1 MKSNMNKLIVSA
13 ALLWSGINIAPAV
26 APLTTLVSN
35 LSPVTDM
42 QDDWQLGPYL
52 LQSFTTGAGA
62 TLNTLKIGSSWT
74 LDNSPTVSL
83 LDSGRNLVASF
94 VYNSNSGGVN
104 YSVQGGS
111 FALQGSST
119 YFVQLANGNG
129 YLNVT
134 MAPTEIGLPS
144 WTIGNGFFI
153 GSDSSASTQ
162 SSQIM
167 QFSLSGV
174 PEPSALS
181 LIALGLGGLAMIR
194 RRRSR
199 A

>member
-1 MKSNMNKLIVSA
+1 MNKLIVSA
-13 ALLWSGINIAPAV
+13 ALLWSGINVAPAV

-35 LSPVTDM
+35 LSPVTNM

-52 LQSFTTGAGA
+52 LQSFTTGDGA

-74 LDNSPTVSL
+74 LANSPTVSL

-94 VYNSNSGGVN
+94 VYDSNTGGTSYN
-104 YSVQGGS
+104 VQGGS
-111 FALQGSST
+111 FALQSSST

-129 YLNVT
+129 SLNVT
-134 MAPTEIGLPS
+134 TTTTEAGLPS
-144 WTIGNGFFI
+144 WTIGNGFLI

>member
-1 MKSNMNKLIVSA
+1 MRPNISKSVICA

-26 APLTTLVSN
+26 QPLTTLVSN

-42 QDDWQLGPYL
+42 QDDWMLGPYL

-62 TLNTLKIGSSWT
+62 TLSTLNIGSSWT

-83 LDSGRNLVASF
+83 LDGGRNLVASF
-94 VYNSNSGGVN
+94 VYNSNSGGVS
-104 YSVQGGS
+104 YSVQSGS

-119 YFVQLANGNG
+119 YFVQLAGGSG

-134 MAPTEIGLPS
+134 MTPTEIGLPS

-167 QFSLSGV
+167 QFSLSGQV
-174 PEPSALS
+174 PEPATSS
-181 LIALGLGGLAMIR
+181 LLAIGLGLFALA

>member
-1 MKSNMNKLIVSA
+1 
-13 ALLWSGINIAPAV
+13 
-26 APLTTLVSN
+26 
-35 LSPVTDM
+35 M
-42 QDDWQLGPYL
+42 QDDWMLGPYL

-62 TLNTLKIGSSWT
+62 TLSTLNIGSSWA

-83 LDSGRNLVASF
+83 LDGGRNLVASF
-94 VYNSNSGGVN
+94 VYNSNSGGVS

-119 YFVQLANGNG
+119 YFVQLAGGRG

-134 MAPTEIGLPS
+134 TTPTEIGLPS
-144 WTIGNGFFI
+144 RTIGNGFFI

-167 QFSLSGV
+167 QFSLSGQV
-174 PEPSALS
+174 PEPATSS
-181 LIALGLGGLAMIR
+181 LLAIGLGLFALA

>member
-1 MKSNMNKLIVSA
+1 MNKLIVSA
-13 ALLWSGINIAPAV
+13 ALLLSVINIAPAV
-26 APLTTLVSN
+26 QPLTTLVSN
-35 LSPVTDM
+35 LSPVTEK
-42 QDDWQLGPYL
+42 QDDWELGPYL

-94 VYNSNSGGVN
+94 VYDSNTGGTSYN
-104 YSVQGGS
+104 VQGGS
-111 FALQGSST
+111 FALQSSST

-134 MAPTEIGLPS
+134 TNPTESGLPS
-144 WTIGNGFFI
+144 WTIGNGFLI
-153 GSDSSASTQ
+153 GDDSSASSQ

-174 PEPSALS
+174 PEPATSS
-181 LIALGLGGLAMIR
+181 LLAIGLGLYALA

>member
-1 MKSNMNKLIVSA
+1 MNKLIVSA
-13 ALLWSGINIAPAV
+13 ALLLSGINIAPAV
-26 APLTTLVSN
+26 QPLTTLVSN
-35 LSPVTDM
+35 LSPVTEK
-42 QDDWQLGPYL
+42 QDDWELGPYL
-52 LQSFTTGAGA
+52 LQPFTTGAGA
-62 TLNTLKIGSSWT
+62 TLSNLIIGTSWT
-74 LDNSPTVSL
+74 AIDSPEVSL

-94 VYNSNSGGVN
+94 VYDSNTGGTS

-111 FALQGSST
+111 FALQSSST

-134 MAPTEIGLPS
+134 MNPTESGLAS
-144 WTIGNGFFI
+144 WTIGNGFLT

-162 SSQIM
+162 SSQIL

-174 PEPSALS
+174 PEPATSS
-181 LIALGLGGLAMIR
+181 LLALGLGLFALA

>member
-1 MKSNMNKLIVSA
+1 MNKLIVSA
-13 ALLWSGINIAPAV
+13 ALLLSVINIAPAV
-26 APLTTLVSN
+26 QPLTTLVSN
-35 LSPVTDM
+35 LSPVTEKE
-42 QDDWQLGPYL
+42 DDWELGPYL
-52 LQSFTTGAGA
+52 LQPFTTGAGA
-62 TLNTLKIGSSWT
+62 TLSNLIIGTSWT
-74 LDNSPTVSL
+74 AIDSPEVSL

-94 VYNSNSGGVN
+94 VYDSNTGGTS

-111 FALQGSST
+111 FALQSSST

-134 MAPTEIGLPS
+134 MNPTESGLAS
-144 WTIGNGFFI
+144 WTIGNGFLT
-153 GSDSSASTQ
+153 GGDSSASTQ
-162 SSQIM
+162 RSQIL

-174 PEPSALS
+174 PEPATSS
-181 LIALGLGGLAMIR
+181 LLALGLGLFALA

>member
-1 MKSNMNKLIVSA
+1 MKLNISKSVVCA

-26 APLTTLVSN
+26 TPLTTLVSN
-35 LSPVTDM
+35 LPPVTGM

-52 LQSFTTGAGA
+52 LQPFTTGAGA

-94 VYNSNSGGVN
+94 VYDSNSGGVS

-119 YFVQLANGNG
+119 YFVQLANGSG
-129 YLNVT
+129 YLNVA
-134 MAPTEIGLPS
+134 MNPTEIGLPS
-144 WTIGNGFFI
+144 WTIGNGFLY
-153 GSDSSASTQ
+153 GNDSSASLQ
-162 SSQIM
+162 SNQIM

-174 PEPSALS
+174 PEPATSS
-181 LIALGLGGLAMIR
+181 LLAIGLGLFTLAR
-194 RRRSR
+194 RRAR

>member
-1 MKSNMNKLIVSA
+1 MNKLIVSA
-13 ALLWSGINIAPAV
+13 ALLLAGVNLVPAT
-26 APLTTLVSN
+26 TTLVSN
-35 LSPVTDM
+35 LSPTTATN
-42 QDDWQLGPYL
+42 DDWMLGPYL
-52 LQSFTTGAGA
+52 LQSFTTGDAA
-62 TLNTLKIGSSWT
+62 TLSNLKIGSSWT
-74 LDNSPTVSL
+74 AGNSPTVSL

-94 VYNSNSGGVN
+94 VYDSNTGGTSYN
-104 YSVQGGS
+104 VQGGS
-111 FALQGSST
+111 FALQSSST

-134 MAPTEIGLPS
+134 TTTTETGLPS
-144 WTIGNGFFI
+144 WTIGNGFLI
-153 GSDSSASTQ
+153 GDDSSASFQ

-174 PEPSALS
+174 PEPATSS
-181 LIALGLGGLAMIR
+181 LLAVGLGLFTLA

>member
-1 MKSNMNKLIVSA
+1 MKSFMSRLFTAV
-13 ALLWSGINIAPAV
+13 ALLTWAINMAPAV
-26 APLTTLVSN
+26 QPLTTLVSN
-35 LSPVTDM
+35 LSPVTEP
-42 QDDWQLGPYL
+42 QDDWALGPYL
-52 LQSFTTGAGA
+52 LQPFTTGAGA
-62 TLNTLKIGSSWT
+62 TLSTLNIGSSWT

-104 YSVQGGS
+104 YSVQGGG
-111 FALQGSST
+111 FALQSSNT
-119 YFVQLANGNG
+119 YFIQLANGSG
-129 YLNVT
+129 FLNVT
-134 MAPTEIGLPS
+134 MTPTETGLPS
-144 WTIGNGFFI
+144 WTIGNGFII
-153 GSDSSASTQ
+153 GGDSSASTQ

-181 LIALGLGGLAMIR
+181 LIALGLSGLAMIR